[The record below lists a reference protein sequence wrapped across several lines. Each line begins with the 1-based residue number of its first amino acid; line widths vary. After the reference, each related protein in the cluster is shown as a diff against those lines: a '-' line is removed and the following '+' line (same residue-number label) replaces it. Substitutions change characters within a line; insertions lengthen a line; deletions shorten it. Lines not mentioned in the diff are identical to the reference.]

1 MADTLNSSK
10 VVLAILKGNF
20 LTNFQLVFLFK
31 TPYQSGLSQEGSS
44 RMVACE
50 ASQTIVSEES
60 WFMSSNRVER
70 KGSRPIPNQTICYPV
85 IIGVQ
90 FSHSVVSDSSRPH
103 ESQHARPPCPW
114 PTPGVY
120 PNPCPSSWWCHP
132 TISSSV
138 VPFSSCLQS
147 FPASKS
153 FQWVSSL
160 HQVAKVL
167 EFQLKHQSFQL
178 IFRTISFRM
187 DWLDLLAVPGIV
199 KSLLQHHSSKSPILW
214 CQAVYIL
221 QLSHPYM
228 TTGKTIALTR
238 WTFEA
243 SNVCFL
249 ICCLSWS

>member
-120 PNPCPSSWWCHP
+120 PNSCPLSQWCHP
-132 TISSSV
+132 AISSLV
-138 VPFSSCLQS
+138 VPFSSVLNLSQHQCL
-147 FPASKS
+147 
-153 FQWVSSL
+153 FQWVSSS

-167 EFQLKHQSFQL
+167 EFQL
-178 IFRTISFRM
+178 
-187 DWLDLLAVPGIV
+187 
-199 KSLLQHHSSKSPILW
+199 QHHSFQWISRTDL
-214 CQAVYIL
+214 L
-221 QLSHPYM
+221 
-228 TTGKTIALTR
+228 
-238 WTFEA
+238 
-243 SNVCFL
+243 
-249 ICCLSWS
+249 